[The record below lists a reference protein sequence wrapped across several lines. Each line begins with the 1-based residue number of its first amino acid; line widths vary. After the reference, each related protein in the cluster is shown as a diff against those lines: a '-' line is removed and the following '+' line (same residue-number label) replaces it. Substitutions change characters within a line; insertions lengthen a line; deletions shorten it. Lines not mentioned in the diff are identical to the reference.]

1 MSKTSHVSQTHAGKL
16 DSVGVAEFISDFPS
30 VDRSC
35 RCGWWLMNCS
45 CCFVYISSPVVFL
58 QLALFLFRLVS
69 LVAVSTPRRPSRS
82 AKHKLQKII
91 RGSEN

>member
-1 MSKTSHVSQTHAGKL
+1 MSKTLHVSQTHAGEL
-16 DSVGVAEFISDFPS
+16 GFVGVAEFIPGFPT

-82 AKHKLQKII
+82 ANINYKK
-91 RGSEN
+91 